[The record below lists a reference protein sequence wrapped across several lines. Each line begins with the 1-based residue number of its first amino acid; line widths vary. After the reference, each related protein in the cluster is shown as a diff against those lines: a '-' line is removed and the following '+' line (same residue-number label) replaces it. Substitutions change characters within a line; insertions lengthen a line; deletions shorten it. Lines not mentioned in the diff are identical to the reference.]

1 VKPAI
6 FLSILSVATI
16 SLPLVTIS
24 SIVEPVRAESY
35 ASAVDITS
43 QFGEGLFVKDT
54 WEVKIFKDGNKGN
67 RYIYSGKQI
76 GTKGISLAGG
86 RLTKSGGK
94 HFYKWN
100 NSGTIYQVT
109 WQPADP
115 LYARVQ
121 VFDPRGRQIF
131 NNLMWTPVGD

>member
-1 VKPAI
+1 MKPRIFSAI
-6 FLSILSVATI
+6 LSILTI
-16 SLPLVTIS
+16 VVSFSTVS
-24 SIVEPVRAESY
+24 SIVQPVRAEIY

-43 QFGEGLFVKDT
+43 EFGEGLFVKDT
-54 WEVKIFKDGNKGN
+54 WEVKIFKDGSKGN

-76 GTKGISLAGG
+76 GTKGISLGGG

-100 NSGTIYQVT
+100 NSGTVYQVT
-109 WQPADP
+109 WQPQDP

-121 VFDPRGRQIF
+121 VFDPRGKAIF
-131 NNLMWTPVGD
+131 NKLMWTPIGD

>member
-1 VKPAI
+1 MKPAI
-6 FLSILSVATI
+6 FLAVVSILVTV
-16 SLPLVTIS
+16 PLSTRS
-24 SIVEPVRAESY
+24 SIAQPSRAELY
-35 ASAVDITS
+35 TQAVDITS
-43 QFGEGLFVKDT
+43 QSGEALFVKDR
-54 WEVKIFKDGNKGN
+54 WEVRIFKNGN
-67 RYIYSGKQI
+67 RYIYAGRQSGER
-76 GTKGISLAGG
+76 GISLTGG
-86 RLTKSGGK
+86 RLTKAGGK

-121 VFDPRGRQIF
+121 VFDSRGSEIF